1 MSLLITG
8 QLHGKAADPT
18 GCAMNQ
24 HPLSLRELG
33 PIDECLPCSK
43 GRDRYRC
50 GQRIDQRSGLRR
62 KVARNSQTIF
72 RLSTIAEPI
81 AQSIYRI
88 SDPYS
93 VGIRSDRGDHTGEF
107 VTENEGERSCAT
119 VKGVKSGI
127 PCKLRRC
134 DRGGRDLDKYL
145 IVIRTGFRR
154 LLIAKR
160 FRPTNVMQSYRSH

>member
-18 GCAMNQ
+18 GSAMNQ
-24 HPLSLRELG
+24 HPLPLRELG

-50 GQRIDQRSGLRR
+50 CQRIDQGNGLRR
-62 KVARNSQTIF
+62 KVAGNGQTIF
-72 RLSTIAEPI
+72 RLSTVAEPI
-81 AQSIYRI
+81 VQSIHRI

-93 VGIRSDRGDHTGEF
+93 IAIRSDRSDHTGEF
-107 VTENEGERSCAT
+107 VTENEGERSCIT

-127 PCKLRRC
+127 PRKLRRC

-145 IVIRTGFRR
+145 IIIWNGFGRI
-154 LLIAKR
+154 LIAKR